1 MKKFIFDL
9 LKEEGKWSQG
19 RIYLLLSIVAY
30 YTTLTVVTLWGM
42 NGKSQLD
49 IDSFKI
55 IIDALQFALLLFGGY
70 VFGGKFLNIIPL
82 LKGNKENKKTEE

>member
-1 MKKFIFDL
+1 MKKFIFDI
-9 LKEEGKWSQG
+9 LKEDGKWSQG

-49 IDSFKI
+49 IDSFRI
-55 IIDALQFALLLFGGY
+55 IIDSLQFAMLLFGGY
-70 VFGGKFLNIIPL
+70 VFGGKFISIIPM
-82 LKGNKENKKTEE
+82 LKGNKESKKIEE

>member
-30 YTTLTVVTLWGM
+30 FSTTTVITVWGM
-42 NGKSQLD
+42 HGKSQLD
-49 IDSFKI
+49 IESFKI
-55 IIDALQFALLLFGGY
+55 IIDALQFAMLLFGGY
-70 VFGGKFLNIIPL
+70 VFGGKFLNIVPM
-82 LKGNKENKKTEE
+82 LKGNKESKKTEE